1 MEPSYKKRHP
11 SLYLLKSNSSA
22 QFMPAQEFEL
32 QPKGEAPGTA
42 GKLPRDEEAQVTD
55 GADFLSRVPF
65 RDFQNR
71 IRVRKSAVIFLAL
84 IISWLTVGFSV
95 LRFKDSNLSLS
106 KPASPSGRTFSIEN
120 VLNGEF
126 SYYDTYFKFIRPGV
140 LHQPQDNDPGLYL
153 KIENKNGIPKYVA
166 KQLVD
171 VEFYKELGR
180 TSFTYGDVEYQVSDF
195 DVSHRLDK
203 AILATDLE
211 KKFRHSSTA
220 YYWLK
225 DIPTNTY
232 RPISPF
238 PEDGKLYKL
247 SFARFSPHR
256 NFVYFVYN
264 NDLYVQSATNSQ
276 GFRRLTA
283 DGSEDVKNGRPDW
296 VYEEEVLASDQAVWW
311 APDDSQIVFA
321 KFNDSEVLTESVPTY
336 INEQAYD
343 DVQQI
348 KYPKPG
354 TPNPRVQLFSYKMSE
369 GVTYSIPFGGETG
382 GRILYAAQWLDN
394 NHFMFKD
401 TDRAS
406 QAMFVKIYESNAR
419 KVSTVRIINATAYS
433 GWIEKVKDV
442 QPIPPSEIHGR
453 SELSYVDV
461 QVDES
466 GYPHLFHFKSV
477 FASTGTQLTFGDW
490 EVTGKGIVG
499 YDQDADSVFFL
510 SNRLSRF
517 SQHLFMVPLRE
528 DSTKAAHG
536 LQDPRD
542 RDSFYEFELSV
553 SCRFGVKRYLGP
565 DEPMSDAGVLTSLLL
580 NDQSRAITQL
590 TSNAGMLEALKK
602 YDLPKSSFS
611 STQLDDDVQ
620 IDYKETVPYDFD
632 PRKKHPLLIHV
643 YGGPGSQTVDHKF
656 AISLEESLASSA
668 NAIVLSIEPRGT
680 GGRGWP
686 YRSWAKNKI
695 GYWEPRDIISVV
707 KDYVNKHSD
716 SIDPDH
722 VAIWGWS
729 YGGFVTLKTLELD
742 QGQIFKYG
750 VAVAPVTNWKYY
762 NSIYTERYLGLFEN
776 NEKAYED
783 TSLIKDVQNFS
794 SVKRFLLIHGSA
806 DDNVHVKN
814 TMQLLDNF
822 NLNNVKNYDL
832 SIFPDSEHS
841 IVFHN
846 ANRVVY
852 ERIFNWI
859 KNAFE
864 GKLDNLSW

>member
-1 MEPSYKKRHP
+1 MEASYKKRHP

-32 QPKGEAPGTA
+32 QPKGDAPGA
-42 GKLPRDEEAQVTD
+42 ADKLPRDEEAQFTD
-55 GADFLSRVPF
+55 SADFLSRAPF
-65 RDFQNR
+65 RNFQNR
-71 IRVRKSAVIFLAL
+71 IRLKKTALIVLAL
-84 IISWLTVGFSV
+84 VTSWLTVGFSV
-95 LRFKDSNLSLS
+95 LRFKDSGLSLS
-106 KPASPSGRTFSIEN
+106 KPILSSQRAFGIEN

-126 SYYDTYFKFIRPGV
+126 SYYDSYFKFIRPGV
-140 LHQPQDNDPGLYL
+140 LNQPQDNDPGLHL
-153 KIENKNGIPKYVA
+153 MIENKNGIPKYVA

-171 VEFYKELGR
+171 REFYKDLGH
-180 TSFTYGDVEYQVSDF
+180 TSFTYRDVEYQVSDF

-211 KKFRHSSTA
+211 KQFRHSSNA
-220 YYWLK
+220 NYWLK
-225 DIPTNTY
+225 DIATNTY

-238 PEDGKLYKL
+238 PADEKLYRL

-264 NDLYVQSATNSQ
+264 NDLYVQSSTGSQ
-276 GFRRLTA
+276 GPRRLTTG
-283 DGSEDVKNGRPDW
+283 GSEDIANGRPDW
-296 VYEEEVLASDQAVWW
+296 VYEEEVFASDQAVWW
-311 APDDSQIVFA
+311 APDDSQFVFA
-321 KFNDSEVLTESVPTY
+321 RFNDSEVLTENIPTY
-336 INEQAYD
+336 INEKPYD
-343 DVQQI
+343 DVQGI

-354 TPNPRVQLFSYKMSE
+354 TPNPRVQLFSYKISE
-369 GVTYSIPFGGETG
+369 GVTYEIPFGGEHG
-382 GRILYAAQWLDN
+382 DRILYAAQWLDN
-394 NHFMFKD
+394 THFMFKD
-401 TDRAS
+401 ADRAS
-406 QAMFVKIYESNAR
+406 QVMSVKVYETKTQ
-419 KVSTVRIINATAYS
+419 KVSTVRTINSTTYS

-453 SELSYVDV
+453 NELSYVDV

-477 FASTGTQLTFGDW
+477 FSPTGTQLTFGDW

-510 SNRLSRF
+510 SNRMGRF
-517 SQHLFMVPLRE
+517 SQHLFMVPLGE
-528 DSTKAAHG
+528 DSKKAAHG

-565 DEPMSDAGVLTSLLL
+565 EEPMSDAGVLTSLLQD
-580 NDQSRAITQL
+580 DQSRAITQL
-590 TSNAGMLEALKK
+590 TSNGGMLSALKK
-602 YDLPKSSFS
+602 YDLPKSTFS
-611 STQLDDDVQ
+611 STQLDDGVQ
-620 IDYKETVPYDFD
+620 IDYKETIPFNFNG
-632 PRKKHPLLIHV
+632 KAKHPLLVHV
-643 YGGPGSQTVDHKF
+643 YGGPGSQAVDHKF
-656 AISLEESLASSA
+656 SISLEESLASSA
-668 NAIVLSIEPRGT
+668 GAVVLSIEPRGT

-686 YRSWAKNKI
+686 YRSWARNKI
-695 GYWEPRDIISVV
+695 GYWEPRDVISVV
-707 KDYVNKHSD
+707 KEYMSKHPD
-716 SIDPDH
+716 SIDPDN

-742 QGQIFKYG
+742 QGDTFKYG

-762 NSIYTERYLGLFEN
+762 NSIYTERYLGLSEN
-776 NEKAYED
+776 NEAGYED
-783 TSLIKDVQNFS
+783 TSLIKDIQNFS

-806 DDNVHVKN
+806 DDNVHIKN
-814 TMQLLDNF
+814 TMQLIDGL
-822 NLNNVKNYDL
+822 NLNDVKNYDL

-846 ANRVVY
+846 ANKVVY

-864 GKLDNLSW
+864 GRLENLS